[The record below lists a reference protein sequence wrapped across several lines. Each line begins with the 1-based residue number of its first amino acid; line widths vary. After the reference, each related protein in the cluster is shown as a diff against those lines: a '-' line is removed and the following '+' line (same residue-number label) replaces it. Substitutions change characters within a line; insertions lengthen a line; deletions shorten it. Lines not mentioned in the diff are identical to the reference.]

1 MITPSTQFAV
11 VLSSPQHSLRHEV
24 FLSTTTHLYHSRIIF
39 QSILNMN
46 AEEIKQLGR
55 KKIQAIAKVRLVEF
69 WPPSGGLRVVVRR
82 N

>member
-1 MITPSTQFAV
+1 MITPSTQFAF

-24 FLSTTTHLYHSRIIF
+24 FLSTTTHLYHSQITY
-39 QSILNMN
+39 QGILNMN

-55 KKIQAIAKVRLVEF
+55 KTIQAIAKVRLVEF
-69 WPPSGGLRVVVRR
+69 WPLSRGLRVVVQR